1 MIDRRTFCAATAS
14 ALAYGCQSAGGPIE
28 LRLGSVNSPDS
39 LVGITAT
46 EFARRANE
54 ALVGKARVLVFGS
67 SQLGDDRTM
76 LLKLK
81 LGTVDLVLN
90 STIMSSEI
98 DAFGYFEMPYLLK
111 DRQHVRRVS
120 EAVFWP
126 SIAPLAASRHLGVI
140 GLFENGFRQ
149 ITNNARP
156 IVTPSDL
163 AGIKLRTPLGRWRL
177 RLFQSYGASPTPMS
191 MAEVFIALRTGVI
204 DGQENPLVQ
213 IWSQK
218 FQEVQRYLS
227 LSNHVYSPAYL
238 TVGRDRWASL
248 PSEITGKLE
257 EIARDMQGWVLDQ
270 GEVMDVELLDEL
282 RATGIAINEIDRQAF
297 IDASQ
302 QIYTEFSEEVPGGK
316 EWIELALQLADS

>member
-1 MIDRRTFCAATAS
+1 MIDRRTFCASTVA
-14 ALAYGCQSAGGPIE
+14 ALTYGCQTSGGPIE
-28 LRLGSVNSPDS
+28 LRLGSVNSLDS
-39 LVGITAT
+39 LVGVTAT
-46 EFARRANE
+46 EFARRANA
-54 ALVGKARVLVFGS
+54 ALAGKVNVVVFGS

-76 LLKLK
+76 LLKVK
-81 LGTVDLVLN
+81 LGTVDFVLN

-126 SIAPLAASRHLGVI
+126 SIAPLAEGRQLKVI

-156 IVTPSDL
+156 IVTPADL
-163 AGIKLRTPLGRWRL
+163 SGIKLRTPLGRWRL

-191 MAEVFIALRTGVI
+191 MAEVFVALRTGVI

-238 TVGRDRWASL
+238 TVGSKRWASL
-248 PSEITGKLE
+248 PSEISGRLE
-257 EIARDMQGWVLDQ
+257 EIARDMQGWVLDRGQ
-270 GEVMDVELLDEL
+270 EMDDTLVDEL
-282 RATGIAINEIDRQAF
+282 RATGIEINEIDRDAF
-297 IDASQ
+297 IEASQ
-302 QIYTEFSEEVPGGK
+302 QIYSEFSEEVPGGK
-316 EWIELALQLADS
+316 EWIERALQLADT

>member
-1 MIDRRTFCAATAS
+1 MIDRRTFCAATAG
-14 ALAYGCQSAGGPIE
+14 ALAAGCQTTGGPIE
-28 LRLGSVNSPDS
+28 LRLGSVNSLDS

-54 ALVGKARVLVFGS
+54 ALAGKVRVLVFGS

-76 LLKLK
+76 LLKVK
-81 LGTVDLVLN
+81 LGTIDFVLN

-111 DRQHVRRVS
+111 DRQHVRRIS

-126 SIAPLAASRHLGVI
+126 SIAPLAESRKLKVI

-156 IVTPSDL
+156 IVNPEDL

-191 MAEVFIALRTGVI
+191 MAEVFVALRTGVI
-204 DGQENPLVQ
+204 DGQENPLIQ

-218 FQEVQRYLS
+218 FQEVQKYLS

-238 TVGRDRWASL
+238 TVGSERWASL
-248 PSEITGKLE
+248 PRDISGKLE
-257 EIARDMQGWVLDQ
+257 EIARDMQSWVLDRGQ
-270 GEVMDVELLDEL
+270 EMDDRLVDDL
-282 RATGIAINEIDRQAF
+282 RASGIEINEIDRQAF
-297 IDASQ
+297 IEASQ
-302 QIYTEFSEEVPGGK
+302 QIYSEFSEEVPGGRD
-316 EWIELALQLADS
+316 WIERALQLEDS

>member
-14 ALAYGCQSAGGPIE
+14 AVAAGCQTTGGPIE
-28 LRLGSVNSPDS
+28 LRLGSVNSLDS
-39 LVGITAT
+39 LVGITAA

-54 ALVGKARVLVFGS
+54 ALAGRVKVLVFGA

-76 LLKLK
+76 LLKVK
-81 LGTVDLVLN
+81 LGTIDFVLN

-126 SIAPLAASRHLGVI
+126 SIAPLAAGRKLGVI

-156 IVTPSDL
+156 IVKPSDL

-191 MAEVFIALRTGVI
+191 MAEVFVALRTGVI
-204 DGQENPLVQ
+204 DGQENPLIQ

-218 FQEVQRYLS
+218 FQEVQQYLS

-238 TVGRDRWASL
+238 TVGSERWASL
-248 PSEITGKLE
+248 PLDISGKLE
-257 EIARDMQGWVLDQ
+257 EIARDMQGWVLDRGQ
-270 GEVMDVELLDEL
+270 EMDDRLVDDL
-282 RATGIAINEIDRQAF
+282 RTSGIEINEIDRQAF
-297 IDASQ
+297 IEASQ
-302 QIYTEFSEEVPGGK
+302 QIYSEFSEEVPGGRD
-316 EWIELALQLADS
+316 WIERALQLADS